1 MRLAVVIPTYWGR
14 PRAEG
19 WKPGDAVYDH
29 PTPLDEE
36 GTLARTLESLKRLQ
50 GPEYTLV
57 ILAVPTT
64 DEIAEAV
71 EQKVR
76 EIVQRARPAVPT
88 VVFGPSDLARMMP
101 RLQAAVPVAF
111 QDLLQLRGYSP
122 VRNLCLFVP
131 HVLGAEAAV
140 LVDDDEVVEDPEF
153 LQKAVALLGREYQG
167 VPVYAVAGYYLNADG
182 SWRVDRP
189 YRPWRRYW
197 DKFDR
202 MNEAFERFIGEPPR
216 YKITPFVFGGNMA
229 VHKHLMMRVPF
240 DPAVPRGEDMDFLI
254 NARIFGYAFFLDR
267 ELAIKHL
274 PPPKPHPLWRQLRED
289 VYRFVRERAKLRA
302 LSRYPHLFPVRP
314 EDLDPYPGAFL
325 KDDLEEKVIRSHT
338 LLAQEY
344 LAEGK
349 AEDARETLK
358 TLELLETDA
367 PPREDP
373 VKRLLDLQARWST
386 LMQQVDTPALR
397 QALQETLTVLP

>member
-1 MRLAVVIPTYWGR
+1 MHLAVVIPTYWGR
-14 PRAEG
+14 PRDEG

-36 GTLARTLESLKRLQ
+36 GTLARTLESLNRLQ

-57 ILAVPTT
+57 ILVVPTT

-111 QDLLQLRGYSP
+111 QDLLQLWGYSP

-302 LSRYPHLFPVRP
+302 LTRYPHLFPVRP

-349 AEDARETLK
+349 AEDARETLR

>member
-19 WKPGDAVYDH
+19 WRPGDAVYDH

-36 GTLARTLESLKRLQ
+36 GTLARTLESLRILE

-57 ILAVPTT
+57 VLVVPTT
-64 DEIAEAV
+64 EEIARAAEERVRHIV
-71 EQKVR
+71 ER
-76 EIVQRARPAVPT
+76 SRPPVPT
-88 VVFGPSDLARMMP
+88 VVFGPSDLR
-101 RLQAAVPVAF
+101 RILEVLQENVPVSVR
-111 QDLLQLRGYSP
+111 DLLQLRGYSP

-140 LVDDDEVVEDPEF
+140 LVDDDEVVEDPAF
-153 LQKAVALLGREYQG
+153 LQKAVALLGREHQG
-167 VPVYAVAGYYLNADG
+167 IPVYAVAGYYLQPDG
-182 SWRVDRP
+182 DWRVHRP
-189 YRPWRRYW
+189 FKPWRRYW

-202 MNEAFERFIGEPPR
+202 MNEAFEEFIGQPPR
-216 YKITPFVFGGNMA
+216 YKITPFVFGGNLA
-229 VHKHLMMRVPF
+229 VHKHLFLRVPF

-254 NARIFGYAFFLDR
+254 NARIFGYVFLLDR

-274 PPPKPHPLWRQLRED
+274 PPPKPHPVWRQLRED

-302 LSRYPHLFPVRP
+302 LTRYPFLHQVRA

-325 KDDLEEKVIRSHT
+325 RDDLEEKVYRSHQ
-338 LLAQEY
+338 LLALEY

-349 AEDARETLK
+349 LEDARETLR
-358 TLELLETDA
+358 TLELMQTEA

-373 VKRLLDLQARWST
+373 VKRLLDLQSRWST
-386 LMQQVDTPALR
+386 LMSRVDQEPLR
-397 QALQETLTVLP
+397 QRLQASLTVLP

>member
-1 MRLAVVIPTYWGR
+1 MRLALVIPTYWGR

-19 WKPGDAVYDH
+19 WRPGDAVYDH

-36 GTLARTLESLKRLQ
+36 GTLARTLESLRILK

-64 DEIAEAV
+64 HEIADAV

-76 EIVQRARPAVPT
+76 SIVDRARPPVPT
-88 VVFGPSDLARMMP
+88 VVFGPSTLARMMP
-101 RLQAAVPVAF
+101 RLEREVPVAIH
-111 QDLLQLRGYSP
+111 DLLQLRGYSP

-140 LVDDDEVVEDPEF
+140 LVDDDEVVEDPAF
-153 LQKAVALLGREYQG
+153 LEKAVALLGREYQG
-167 VPVYAVAGYYLNADG
+167 VPVYAVAGYYLQPDG
-182 SWRVDRP
+182 SWRVERP
-189 YRPWRRYW
+189 YQPWRRYW

-202 MNEAFERFIGEPPR
+202 MNEAFERFIGQPPR

-229 VHKHLMMRVPF
+229 VHRHLFMRVPF

-302 LSRYPHLFPVRP
+302 LARYPHLFPVRP

-325 KDDLEEKVIRSHT
+325 REDLEEKVHRSHQ
-338 LLAQEY
+338 LLALQY

-349 AEDARETLK
+349 PEDARETLE
-358 TLELLETDA
+358 TLRLLVTDA
-367 PPREDP
+367 PPKEDP
-373 VKRLLDLQARWST
+373 IRRLLDLQARWHT
-386 LMQQVDTPALR
+386 LMQRVDTPALR
-397 QALQETLTVLP
+397 EALQETLTVLP

>member
-1 MRLAVVIPTYWGR
+1 MRLALVIPTYWGR
-14 PRAEG
+14 PRTEG
-19 WKPGDAVYDH
+19 WKPGDAIYDH

-36 GTLARTLESLKRLQ
+36 GTLARTLESLKILE

-64 DEIAEAV
+64 PEIAEAV
-71 EQKVR
+71 ERK
-76 EIVQRARPAVPT
+76 VQRLVDQSRPSVPT
-88 VVFGPSDLARMMP
+88 VVFGPSHLDRILAVLRES
-101 RLQAAVPVAF
+101 VPVEVG
-111 QDLLQLRGYSP
+111 DLLQLRGYSP

-131 HVLGAEAAV
+131 HVLGADAVV
-140 LVDDDEVVEDPEF
+140 LVDDDEVVEDPQF
-153 LQKAVALLGREYQG
+153 LQKAVALLGREHQG
-167 VPVYAVAGYYLNADG
+167 IPVYAVAGYYLQPNGD
-182 SWRVDRP
+182 WRVHRP
-189 YRPWRRYW
+189 FKPWRRYW

-202 MNEAFERFIGEPPR
+202 MNEAFERFIGQPPR

-229 VHKHLMMRVPF
+229 VHKHLFLRVPF

-254 NARIFGYAFFLDR
+254 NARIFGYPFVLDR

-302 LSRYPHLFPVRP
+302 LARYPFLHPVRP

-325 KDDLEEKVIRSHT
+325 RDDLEEKVYRAHQ
-338 LLAQEY
+338 LLALEY

-349 AEDARETLK
+349 LEDARETLK
-358 TLELLETDA
+358 TLELMITDA
-367 PPREDP
+367 PPQEDP
-373 VKRLLDLQARWST
+373 VQRLLELQSRWST
-386 LMQQVDTPALR
+386 LMSRVDQPSLRARLQQ
-397 QALQETLTVLP
+397 ELPQRP